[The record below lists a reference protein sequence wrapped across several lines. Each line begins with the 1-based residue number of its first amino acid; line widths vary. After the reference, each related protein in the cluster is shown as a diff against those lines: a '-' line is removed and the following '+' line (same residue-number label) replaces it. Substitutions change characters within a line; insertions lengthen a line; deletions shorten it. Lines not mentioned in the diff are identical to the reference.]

1 MNNLNWGIKISLNCN
16 LTTKVKKFGFFLS
29 IILISN
35 LSAANDSLLSSNWT
49 HSGVA
54 GLNIS
59 QIALENWTQGGD
71 NAIAFTL
78 LGNFG
83 SKYIDSPWTF
93 NNTLKL
99 AFGRTKLG
107 KDEFRTND
115 NEFFLESI
123 LSYSFGWAL
132 DPYISNTVRTVL
144 SKGFD
149 YKVDPVVQTSQFF
162 DPGYVTQSLGFIY
175 QKIPNITTRLGIAFQ
190 ETFTNKFPGYADN
203 PETVEIEKF
212 KFDTGIES
220 VTEGSY
226 KIEENMVYTSQLRL
240 FSKFQQL
247 DVWDVR
253 WDNIIT
259 AQISKHF
266 NVNFNVLVIYEK
278 KQSPKTQLKEALQLG
293 ITYSLF

>member
-1 MNNLNWGIKISLNCN
+1 MCTEAWSLND
-16 LTTKVKKFGFFLS
+16 S
-29 IILISN
+29 ISTN
-35 LSAANDSLLSSNWT
+35 NWT
-49 HSGVA
+49 YTGVA

-59 QIALENWTQGGD
+59 QVALENWTQGGD

-78 LGNFG
+78 AGNFG
-83 SKYIDSPWTF
+83 AKYIDSPWTF

-107 KDEFRTND
+107 KDDFRTND
-115 NEFFLESI
+115 NELFLESI
-123 LSYSFGWAL
+123 LSHSFGWAL
-132 DPYISNTVRTVL
+132 EPYFSNTVRTVL

-149 YKVDPVVQTSQFF
+149 YKVSPAIQTSQFF

-175 QKIPNITTRLGIAFQ
+175 NKIPNITTRLGIAFQ
-190 ETFTNKFPGYADN
+190 ETFTNKFPFYADN
-203 PETVEIEKF
+203 SETAEIEKF

-226 KIEENMVYTSQLRL
+226 KIEENVAYISQLRL
-240 FSKFQQL
+240 FSRFQEL

-253 WDNIIT
+253 WDNLIV
-259 AQISKHF
+259 AQISKYF

-278 KQSPKTQLKEALQLG
+278 KQSPKTQLKEALQFG
-293 ITYSLF
+293 ITYKLF

>member
-1 MNNLNWGIKISLNCN
+1 MNKIQIALILLMCTEAWSLND
-16 LTTKVKKFGFFLS
+16 S
-29 IILISN
+29 ISTN
-35 LSAANDSLLSSNWT
+35 NWT
-49 HSGVA
+49 YTGVA

-59 QIALENWTQGGD
+59 QVALENWTQGGD

-78 LGNFG
+78 AGNFG
-83 SKYIDSPWTF
+83 AKYIDSPWTF

-107 KDEFRTND
+107 KDDFRTND
-115 NEFFLESI
+115 NELFLESI
-123 LSYSFGWAL
+123 LSHSFGWAL
-132 DPYISNTVRTVL
+132 EPYFSNTVRTVL

-149 YKVDPVVQTSQFF
+149 YKVSPAIQTSQFF

-175 QKIPNITTRLGIAFQ
+175 NKIPNITTRLGIAFQ
-190 ETFTNKFPGYADN
+190 ETFTNKFPFYADN
-203 PETVEIEKF
+203 SETAEIEKF

-226 KIEENMVYTSQLRL
+226 KIEENVAYISQLRL
-240 FSKFQQL
+240 FSRFQEL

-253 WDNIIT
+253 WDNLIV
-259 AQISKHF
+259 AQISKYF

-278 KQSPKTQLKEALQLG
+278 KQSPKTQLKEALQFG
-293 ITYSLF
+293 ITYKLF

>member
-1 MNNLNWGIKISLNCN
+1 MGVNYRM
-16 LTTKVKKFGFFLS
+16 KKLCLFVL
-29 IILISN
+29 ILLGTSN
-35 LSAANDSLLSSNWT
+35 YAMNDSLSKSNWF

-71 NAIAFTL
+71 NAVAFTL

-83 SKYIDSPWTF
+83 AKYVDSPWTF

-107 KDEFRTND
+107 QDEFRTND

-123 LSYSFGWAL
+123 LSYSFGWAV
-132 DPYISNTVRTVL
+132 DPYISNTVRTVI

-149 YKVDPVVQTSQFF
+149 YKVVPAVQTSQFF
-162 DPGYVTQSLGFIY
+162 DPGYITQSIGFIY
-175 QKIPNITTRLGIAFQ
+175 HKIPNITTRLGVGFH
-190 ETFTNKFPGYADN
+190 ETVTNKFPFYSDD
-203 PETVEIEKF
+203 TKTTDKIEKF

-220 VTEGSY
+220 VTEGSF
-226 KIEENMVYTSQLRL
+226 KIDDNVLYNSQLRL
-240 FSKFQQL
+240 FSKFQEL

-253 WDNIIT
+253 WDNILT
-259 AQISKHF
+259 AQISKYF

-293 ITYSLF
+293 ITYTLF

>member
-1 MNNLNWGIKISLNCN
+1 M
-16 LTTKVKKFGFFLS
+16 KKLVILVLIMFGFTF
-29 IILISN
+29 
-35 LSAANDSLLSSNWT
+35 AQADSLRTSNWSY
-49 HSGVA
+49 SGVA

-71 NAIAFTL
+71 NALAFTL

-83 SKYIDSPWTF
+83 AKYVDSPWTF

-107 KDEFRTND
+107 EDEFRTND
-115 NEFFLESI
+115 NELFLESVLI
-123 LSYSFGWAL
+123 YSFGWAV

-149 YKVDPVVQTSQFF
+149 YKVVPAVQTSQFF
-162 DPGYVTQSLGFIY
+162 DPGYITQSIGFVY
-175 QKIPNITTRLGIAFQ
+175 HKIPNITTRLGLGFQ
-190 ETFTNKFPGYADN
+190 ETITNKFNGYSDDPKTA
-203 PETVEIEKF
+203 EIEKF

-220 VTEGSY
+220 VTEAIY
-226 KIEENMVYTSQLRL
+226 NIEENVLFNSKLRL
-240 FSKFQQL
+240 FSRFNSL

-253 WDNIIT
+253 WDNLIT
-259 AQISKHF
+259 AQISKYF

-278 KQSPKTQLKEALQLG
+278 KQSLKTQLKEALQLG
-293 ITYSLF
+293 ITYTLF

>member
-1 MNNLNWGIKISLNCN
+1 M
-16 LTTKVKKFGFFLS
+16 KKLVILVLIMFGFTF
-29 IILISN
+29 
-35 LSAANDSLLSSNWT
+35 AQADSLRTSNWSY
-49 HSGVA
+49 SGVA

-71 NAIAFTL
+71 NALAFTL

-83 SKYIDSPWTF
+83 AKYVDSPWTF

-107 KDEFRTND
+107 EDEFRTND
-115 NEFFLESI
+115 NELFLESVLI
-123 LSYSFGWAL
+123 YSFGWAV

-149 YKVDPVVQTSQFF
+149 YKVVPAVQTSQFF
-162 DPGYVTQSLGFIY
+162 DPGYITQSIGFVY
-175 QKIPNITTRLGIAFQ
+175 HKIPNITTRLGLGFQ
-190 ETFTNKFPGYADN
+190 ETVTNKFNGYSDDPKTA
-203 PETVEIEKF
+203 EIEKF

-220 VTEGSY
+220 VTEAIY
-226 KIEENMVYTSQLRL
+226 NIEENVLFNSKLRL
-240 FSKFQQL
+240 FSRFNSL

-253 WDNIIT
+253 WDNLIT
-259 AQISKHF
+259 AQISKYF

-278 KQSPKTQLKEALQLG
+278 KQSLKTQLKEALQLG
-293 ITYSLF
+293 ITYTLF

>member
-1 MNNLNWGIKISLNCN
+1 MKKTLILFLLVIG
-16 LTTKVKKFGFFLS
+16 TKSF
-29 IILISN
+29 
-35 LSAANDSLLSSNWT
+35 AASDSLAQQYWF

-71 NAIAFTL
+71 NALAFTL

-83 SKYIDSPWTF
+83 SKYVDSPWTF
-93 NNTLKL
+93 NNGLKL

-107 KDEFRTND
+107 EDEFRTND

-132 DPYISNTVRTVL
+132 DPYFSNTVRTVI

-149 YKVDPVVQTSQFF
+149 YKTVPAIQTSQFF
-162 DPGYVTQSLGFIY
+162 DPGYVTQSIGFIY
-175 QKIPNITTRLGIAFQ
+175 NKIPNISTRIGIGFQ
-190 ETFTNKFPGYADN
+190 ETITSKFPFYSDD
-203 PETVEIEKF
+203 PTTSSIEKF
-212 KFDTGIES
+212 KFDTGLES
-220 VTEGSY
+220 VTEALY
-226 KIEENMVYTSQLRL
+226 KIEENVAYGSKLRL
-240 FSKFQQL
+240 FSRFNEL

-253 WDNIIT
+253 WDNLIT
-259 AQISKHF
+259 AQISKYF

-278 KQSPKTQLKEALQLG
+278 KQSLKTQIKEALQFG
-293 ITYSLF
+293 ITYTLF

>member
-1 MNNLNWGIKISLNCN
+1 MYKILIALILS
-16 LTTKVKKFGFFLS
+16 LS
-29 IILISN
+29 IKVWSL
-35 LSAANDSLLSSNWT
+35 NDSLSATNWSYT
-49 HSGVA
+49 GVA

-59 QIALENWTQGGD
+59 QVALENWTQGGD
-71 NAIAFTL
+71 NALAFTL
-78 LGNFG
+78 SGNFG
-83 SKYIDSPWTF
+83 AKYIDSPWTF

-107 KDEFRTND
+107 KDDFRTND

-132 DPYISNTVRTVL
+132 DPYFSNTVRTVL

-149 YKVDPVVQTSQFF
+149 YNVSPAVQTSQFF
-162 DPGYVTQSLGFIY
+162 DPGYVTQSIGFIY
-175 QKIPNITTRLGIAFQ
+175 HKIPNITTRLGIAFQ
-190 ETFTNKFPGYADN
+190 ETFTNKFPYYADN
-203 PETVEIEKF
+203 PETAEIEKF

-226 KIEENMVYTSQLRL
+226 KIEENVAFISQLRL
-240 FSKFQQL
+240 FSRFQEL

-253 WDNIIT
+253 WDNLIV
-259 AQISKHF
+259 AQISKYF

-278 KQSPKTQLKEALQLG
+278 KQSPKTQLKEALQFG
-293 ITYSLF
+293 ITYRLF